1 MRQRIGVLRKV
12 SSGVRSREENGV
24 SGLNVENVGKSNVV
38 SMQQQVRRTS
48 TVKED
53 FDDRGT
59 LQNIFQGR
67 FENSAPEVKMK
78 KSFFPADF
86 IQDKKQM

>member
-12 SSGVRSREENGV
+12 SSGVRSSEENGV

-38 SMQQQVRRTS
+38 SMQQQIRRTS

-67 FENSAPEVKMK
+67 FENSGPVVKMK

-86 IQDKKQM
+86 IRDKKQM